1 MSVFLEI
8 WFSQA
13 SVIKIRFAQNG
24 MKKGKNKNHELAR
37 IKNNLM
43 QKKEKN
49 VFGKGFEIRGGI
61 SSQSETLNFL
71 NFLAEDT
78 PKFP

>member
-24 MKKGKNKNHELAR
+24 MKKGKNKSHELAR

-43 QKKEKN
+43 QKTEKKSLGR
-49 VFGKGFEIRGGI
+49 VLKYE
-61 SSQSETLNFL
+61 EAFL
-71 NFLAEDT
+71 VNLR
-78 PKFP
+78 P